1 MAHEG
6 EEFVI
11 ALPAVMLG
19 AAFLILKWAAGSS
32 EGASDAEDDST
43 AAAAAPGL
51 EARDLSLVGA
61 GKSVVEPPD
70 EQQSAGNPG
79 DHQRHVQLGRER
91 LAEDEHQEGK
101 RQHAEDEQ
109 TTLHSV

>member
-19 AAFLILKWAAGSS
+19 AAFLILKWAAGNS
-32 EGASDAEDDST
+32 ESEPDPEADST
-43 AAAAAPGL
+43 ASAAAPGL

-61 GKSVVEPPD
+61 AKAAVEPPD
-70 EQQSAGNPG
+70 EQQAAADPG
-79 DHQRHVQLGRER
+79 DHQG
-91 LAEDEHQEGK
+91 
-101 RQHAEDEQ
+101 
-109 TTLHSV
+109 

>member
-19 AAFLILKWAAGSS
+19 AAFLILKWAAGPKSDEEDEAS
-32 EGASDAEDDST
+32 ESESEST

-61 GKSVVEPPD
+61 SKTAVEPPD
-70 EQQSAGNPG
+70 EQQTAADPG
-79 DHQRHVQLGRER
+79 D
-91 LAEDEHQEGK
+91 DEG
-101 RQHAEDEQ
+101 
-109 TTLHSV
+109 